1 MGVGKEN
8 FGMQNRC
15 FCDDPCL
22 ITKLISIWRKIRLK
36 TMVTIIIEITRGKWD
51 K

>member
-15 FCDDPCL
+15 FCDGSCR

-36 TMVTIIIEITRGKWD
+36 NMVTIIVEITTGKWD